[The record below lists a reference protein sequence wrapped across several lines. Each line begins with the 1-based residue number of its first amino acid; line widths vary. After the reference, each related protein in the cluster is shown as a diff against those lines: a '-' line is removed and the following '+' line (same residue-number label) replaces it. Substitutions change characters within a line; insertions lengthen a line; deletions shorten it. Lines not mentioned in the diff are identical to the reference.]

1 MGPGSGGSVPSS
13 WECLDGHNGKG
24 SRECV
29 TFSALCHF
37 HTVLSQ
43 LVSLGP
49 RPAES
54 PNRGQVRAEICQER
68 VIPRPLWFGL
78 CPHIQYLT
86 AEPPGHWNETS
97 SGNRVFAEDQLR

>member
-1 MGPGSGGSVPSS
+1 MGPGSGGSVPSL
-13 WECLDGHNGKG
+13 WERLDGHKGKD

-37 HTVLSQ
+37 HTMLSQ

-54 PNRGQVRAEICQER
+54 PDRGQVRAEVCQECAT
-68 VIPRPLWFGL
+68 PMLLWFGL
-78 CPHIQYLT
+78 CPQIPYLT

-97 SGNRVFAEDQLR
+97 SGSRVFAEDQLR